1 MSVNL
6 RIYEDVRELSEAAA
20 HVFVEEARRSID
32 ETGRFTVALAGGST
46 PKRAY
51 EMLATKYDE
60 PKDFDWGRVHAFFG
74 DERTVPPDHED
85 SNYRMACEALLS
97 RVPLGSVHR
106 MRGELD
112 PREAATLY
120 ERDLVAFFGGP
131 PVLDLVLLG
140 IGEDGHTAS
149 LFPRTPALDTRD
161 RWAVANPVEKLG
173 TTRLTLTV
181 PAINAARI
189 VAFLVAGEGKA
200 EALREILE
208 GNADPRDYPATL
220 IQPAAGPVWMVDEG
234 AAHLLKNP
242 S

>member
-97 RVPLGSVHR
+97 RVPVGSVHR

-189 VAFLVAGEGKA
+189 VAFLVAGEAKA
-200 EALREILE
+200 EALREVLE

-220 IQPAAGPVWMVDEG
+220 IQPAAAPVWMVDEG